1 MCWRLT
7 DYSAAGLVFHFAIP
21 LPRFFVNADSKWF
34 SVHVNPLESTLAYML
49 IPKGLVVGRILAE
62 DRCLSFTDPGAE
74 IAVLVS
80 CAGAGKT
87 TGLALRYVCWAGP
100 ARRVARKPKKAQP
113 RMAVLLC
120 PKMKK
125 AAAGLPHSRLVELPK
140 DIIPSPRLLTKRGAS
155 QKSCGGV
162 R

>member
-1 MCWRLT
+1 M
-7 DYSAAGLVFHFAIP
+7 DYSSAGLVFHSAIP

-34 SVHVNPLESTLAYML
+34 SVHVKPLESTLAYML
-49 IPKGLVVGRILAE
+49 IPKGLVVERILAE
-62 DRCLSFTDPGAE
+62 DRCLSFTDP
-74 IAVLVS
+74 VLVS

-125 AAAGLPHSRLVELPK
+125 AAAGLPYSRLVELPK

-155 QKSCGGV
+155 QKSRGAV
-162 R
+162 RWCTLNMK